1 VSFVD
6 FIIFL
11 MSSAGLTAI
20 IVGSHIFSVPRDF
33 LSEKSESIAVF
44 LGCPMC
50 VGFWVGLIMS
60 MTLPFF
66 VNVFMAGFSAS
77 LFSWA
82 AYTFVDAANSVASH
96 FDNFDNIDT
105 GEE

>member
-1 VSFVD
+1 MSLVD
-6 FIIFL
+6 FLMFL

-33 LSEKSESIAVF
+33 LSEKSENIKVF
-44 LGCPMC
+44 LNCPMC
-50 VGFWVGLIMS
+50 VGFWVGLFLS
-60 MTLPFF
+60 MTLPFS
-66 VNVFMAGFSAS
+66 VNVFTAGFSAS

-82 AYTFVDAANSVASH
+82 VYTLVDAADSVASH
-96 FDNFDNIDT
+96 FDTIDT